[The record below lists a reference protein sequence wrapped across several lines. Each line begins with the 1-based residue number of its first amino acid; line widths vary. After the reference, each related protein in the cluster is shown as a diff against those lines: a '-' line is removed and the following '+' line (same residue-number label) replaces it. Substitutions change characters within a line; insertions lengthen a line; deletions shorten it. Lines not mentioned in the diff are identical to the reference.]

1 MKPLKAVG
9 LLLLLPFCLVVAEE
23 YPEFKGGMKAT
34 DTANG
39 ALRKLE
45 KKVGPEAAAAA
56 ERIAGV
62 YENMIPFWR
71 GRNSAEAVKWS
82 EEGKAHALILAS
94 AATSGDEAKAAAAFS
109 SLGGTCKS
117 CHTKHRERLEDGT
130 YRIK

>member
-1 MKPLKAVG
+1 MRPLKFAG
-9 LLLLLPFCLVVAEE
+9 LVLLVPFVFVAAQEF
-23 YPEFKGGMKAT
+23 PEFQNGMKAV

-39 ALRKLE
+39 ALRKMQP
-45 KKVGPEAAAAA
+45 KTGGDAVAAA
-56 ERIAGV
+56 ERIAAV

-71 GRNSAEAVKWS
+71 GRNSEEAVKWS
-82 EEGKAHALILAS
+82 EEGKAHAVALAS
-94 AATSGDEAKAAAAFS
+94 AAKAGDAEKAAAAFS